1 MARECYCAILRT
13 AARKVTAVYDT
24 ALEPFGVNLA
34 QYSLLR
40 TVERTARLSLTRLG
54 RLVELDRSTVGRN
67 VRLLERMG
75 LVQLGAGPDQ
85 REASVALTEA
95 GRQLLASSEACW
107 RAAQE
112 QVEARL
118 GAETARH
125 LRTLL
130 QSF

>member
-1 MARECYCAILRT
+1 MARECYCAILRQ

-24 ALEPFGVNLA
+24 ALEPFGINLA

-40 TVERTARLSLTRLG
+40 TIERAAPLSLTRLG

-67 VRLLERMG
+67 VRLIERLG
-75 LVQLGAGPDQ
+75 LVQLAAGADQ
-85 REASVALTEA
+85 REATVALTEA
-95 GRQLLASSEACW
+95 GQALLARAEPAW
-107 RAAQE
+107 RGAQA

-118 GAETARH
+118 GTETAGQ
-125 LRTLL
+125 LRALL

>member
-1 MARECYCAILRT
+1 MTIR
-13 AARKVTAVYDT
+13 
-24 ALEPFGVNLA
+24 
-34 QYSLLR
+34 
-40 TVERTARLSLTRLG
+40 
-54 RLVELDRSTVGRN
+54 
-67 VRLLERMG
+67 
-75 LVQLGAGPDQ
+75 PDQ
-85 REASVALTEA
+85 REAPVALTEA
-95 GRQLLASSEACW
+95 GRVLLASSEPSW

>member
-24 ALEPFGVNLA
+24 ALASLGVNLA

-40 TVERTARLSLTRLG
+40 TVERAAPLSLTRLG

-67 VRLLERMG
+67 VRLLQRKG
-75 LVQLGAGPDQ
+75 LVQMAASADQ
-85 REASVALTEA
+85 REATVALTEA
-95 GRQLLASSEACW
+95 GRSLLARAAPCW
-107 RAAQE
+107 REAQARI
-112 QVEARL
+112 EAKL
-118 GAETARH
+118 GADAGR

-130 QSF
+130 QSL